1 MRAPRRQ
8 RTLERAVEM
17 SGIGFFTNADVTIS
31 FHPQAEG
38 MGISFQRTDLKSTG
52 PVQARIEN
60 VIRKERRTAIS
71 QNGVTVELIEHVMAA
86 LAGLQID
93 NCLVRLNAPEPP
105 GCDGSSLDF
114 VQCLLDGGIVEQ
126 NAYRDLIVVTQPQA
140 IVTENDSV
148 ALSASPISRHGL
160 VITYELDYGPRSPIK
175 PQSFSLEVTPETF
188 ITLVAFART
197 FVAEEEVKYLQSQ
210 GYGQRVTEKDLLIFG
225 PDGPIGNALRTRDEC
240 VRHKILDCIGDFA
253 LIGCDLHGHFRA
265 FRTGHHHNHQIIER
279 IKQTHEIIRAPEYV
293 CFQPHFPLKDLSQ
306 ELALQS

>member
-1 MRAPRRQ
+1 MRVPRRQ

-38 MGISFQRTDLKSTG
+38 MGISFQRIDLKSTA
-52 PVQARIEN
+52 PVPARIEH
-60 VIRKERRTAIS
+60 VVKKERRTAIS
-71 QNGVTVELIEHVMAA
+71 NGEATIELIEHVMAA

-126 NAYRDLIVVTQPQA
+126 NAYRDLVVVTQSQA
-140 IVTENDSV
+140 ISTGNDEV

-160 VITYELDYGPRSPIK
+160 VITYDLDYGPRSPVK

-197 FVAEEEVKYLQSQ
+197 FVLEDEVKFLRSQ
-210 GYGQRVTEKDLLIFG
+210 GYGQRLTEKDLLIFG
-225 PDGPIGNALRTRDEC
+225 PEGPIGNALRARDEC

-279 IKQTHEIIRAPEYV
+279 IQRTHDVIRAPEYV
-293 CFQPHFPLKDLSQ
+293 ARQPHFPLKGVAH
-306 ELALQS
+306 ELAGSN